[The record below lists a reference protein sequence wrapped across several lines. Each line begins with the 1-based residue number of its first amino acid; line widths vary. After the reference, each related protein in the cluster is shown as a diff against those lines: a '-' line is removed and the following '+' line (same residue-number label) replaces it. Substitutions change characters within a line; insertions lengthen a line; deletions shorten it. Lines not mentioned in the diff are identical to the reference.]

1 MMGTI
6 RAMKIFR
13 TTLLQQSADYGY
25 KGLDRTTQQGS
36 LQHNRKE
43 PQ

>member
-6 RAMKIFR
+6 RAR
-13 TTLLQQSADYGY
+13 LLRVRVLRQTADYGY
-25 KGLDRTTQQGS
+25 KGLDRTPQQGS